1 MWSRN
6 ELKTSAKQLL
16 KLNYWKAVL
25 VGIVLSLL
33 QASGGSAAKGSD
45 LSSSITSLNYVS
57 PTLWIAAAVFVI
69 ILLILRILL
78 WNPLEVGCQR
88 FYLNCKT
95 DNSTLKDML
104 FAFKNH
110 YAHIGV
116 VMLFRT
122 VFLLLWSLL
131 LIIPGIVKAYEY
143 MMIPYILADDPS
155 ISRTDAFSQSKA
167 MMDGN
172 KWNAFVLD
180 LSFIGWILLSSVTL
194 GIVGIFY
201 TTPYIHLTHA
211 ELYHSLKAQ
220 CANPTVTEM

>member
-6 ELKTSAKQLL
+6 ELKASARQLL

-33 QASGGSAAKGSD
+33 QPSSNSAAKGSS
-45 LSSSITSLNYVS
+45 LSSSMTPLDHAS
-57 PTLWIAAAVFVI
+57 PAIWIAVAAIVI
-69 ILLILRILL
+69 ILLLLGILL
-78 WNPLEVGCQR
+78 WNPLEVGCQK

-95 DNSTLKDML
+95 DNSTLKDLL

-110 YAHIGV
+110 YVHIGV
-116 VMLFRT
+116 VMLFRS
-122 VFLLLWSLL
+122 VCLFLWSLL
-131 LIIPGIVKAYEY
+131 LIIPGIVKSYEY
-143 MMIPYILADDPS
+143 MMIPYILADDPT

-180 LSFIGWILLSSVTL
+180 LSFIGWIFLSSVTL
-194 GIVGIFY
+194 DIVGIFY
-201 TTPYIHLTHA
+201 TVPYIHLTHA
-211 ELYHSLKAQ
+211 ELYHSLREQ
-220 CANPTVTEM
+220 CAYPTVTEM